1 MTTVFDCTLRDSS
14 YVVDFMLDLD
24 TTRSITKGL
33 AELGVSHIEVGHGL
47 GLGGARLHGKA
58 AGASD
63 AAYLEAALSNAGS
76 SKVGC
81 FLIAGNAT
89 LEEVRQCVQD
99 GAQFIRV
106 GISDT
111 AVDAGVEV
119 VEDLQ
124 GRGVEI
130 FPFLMATSIW
140 PLAEIETAL
149 QRLKAFETA
158 GCYYVDS
165 AGCLYGGRTAAA
177 LNHFS
182 RNWSGTR
189 GFHGH
194 NNLQSAISN
203 CLEAADQGYAF
214 VDGTLGGF
222 GRSGGNAPTEILLSL
237 LTLDDP
243 DRISRV
249 ISLAEEFSQRVGQA
263 YDYWDVALGLTGTHS
278 RHLGKLLASGRSR
291 DEIFRDLYL
300 ERARTLPTEFA
311 AAG

>member
-33 AELGVSHIEVGHGL
+33 SELGVSHIEVGHGL
-47 GLGGARLHGKA
+47 GLGGARLHGKT

-63 AAYLEAALSNAGS
+63 SEYLQAALASAGS

-89 LEEVRQCVQD
+89 LDEVRQCADD

-106 GISDT
+106 GIPDT
-111 AVDAGVEV
+111 ATDAGLEV
-119 VEDLQ
+119 VEALQ
-124 GRGVEI
+124 GRGVEV
-130 FPFLMATSIW
+130 FPFLMAASIW
-140 PLAEIETAL
+140 PRDEIERVLA
-149 QRLKAFETA
+149 RLSAFETA

-165 AGCLYGGRTAAA
+165 AGSLYGSLTTSA
-177 LNHFS
+177 LSHFD
-182 RNWSGTR
+182 RHWSGAR

-194 NNLQSAISN
+194 NNLQSALPN
-203 CLEAADQGYAF
+203 CLQAADLGYAF

-237 LTLDDP
+237 LTLNDP

-249 ISLAEEFSQRVGQA
+249 IGLAEEFSQRVGQA

-278 RHLGKLLASGRSR
+278 RHLGKLLGSGRSR
-291 DEIFRDLYL
+291 EAIFRDLYL
-300 ERARTLPTEFA
+300 ERPPSLMAD
-311 AAG
+311 AG

>member
-24 TTRSITKGL
+24 TTRTITKGL
-33 AELGVSHIEVGHGL
+33 AEVGVSHIEVGHGL

-63 AAYLEAALSNAGS
+63 GAYLEAALSSAGA

-89 LEEVRQCVQD
+89 LDEVGRCVAD

-106 GISDT
+106 GIQDNTVEASLE
-111 AVDAGVEV
+111 VMEVLRGRRVEV
-119 VEDLQ
+119 
-124 GRGVEI
+124 

-140 PLAEIETAL
+140 PPDEIEGVL
-149 QRLKAFETA
+149 ERLAAYETA

-165 AGCLYGGRTAAA
+165 AGCLYGARTAAA
-177 LNHFS
+177 LTHFDG
-182 RNWSGTR
+182 NWAGAR

-194 NNLQSAISN
+194 NNLQSAIPN
-203 CLEAADQGYAF
+203 CLQAAELGYAF
-214 VDGTLGGF
+214 IDGTLGGF

-243 DRISRV
+243 DRISAV
-249 ISLAEEFSQRVGQA
+249 IALAEEFSRRVGQP
-263 YDYWDVALGLTGTHS
+263 YDYWNVALGLTGTHS
-278 RHLGKLLASGRSR
+278 RHLARLLAGGRSR
-291 DEIFRDLYL
+291 EVVFRDLYL
-300 ERARTLPTEFA
+300 ERPRSLTADFA
-311 AAG
+311 GG

>member
-14 YVVDFMLDLD
+14 YVVDFMLDLE
-24 TTRSITKGL
+24 TTRSITRGL

-47 GLGGARLHGKA
+47 GLGGARLTGKP

-63 AAYLEAALSNAGS
+63 SAYLNAALESAGA

-89 LEEVRQCVQD
+89 LDEVRQCADD

-106 GISDT
+106 GIPDNAT
-111 AVDAGVEV
+111 HAGLDVIE
-119 VEDLQ
+119 ELQ
-124 GRGVEI
+124 GRDVEI

-140 PLAEIETAL
+140 PLDEIARVLE
-149 QRLKAFETA
+149 RLRTYRTA

-165 AGCLYGGRTAAA
+165 AGCLYGARTKAA
-177 LNHFS
+177 LQHFD
-182 RNWSGTR
+182 RHWSGDR

-194 NNLQSAISN
+194 NNLQSAIPN
-203 CLEAADQGYAF
+203 CLLAAEMGYAF

-237 LTLDDP
+237 LTLNDP

-249 ISLAEEFSQRVGQA
+249 IALAEEFSRRVGQA

-278 RHLGKLLASGRSR
+278 RHLGRLLGTGRTR
-291 DEIFRDLYL
+291 EQVFRDLY
-300 ERARTLPTEFA
+300 EQRPATLSAEPVVS
-311 AAG
+311 